1 MTETT
6 HRHGSAGAGGVD
18 GADLPLV
25 EALMLD
31 GRAPFRRL
39 AQVLEVSDQT
49 VVRRYRRLRASG
61 LLRVVGQPRSERVGL
76 LESWLRVECRPDAT
90 ATVAEALAQR
100 PDIAWVNLVSGGA
113 EIHCMTKAHSR
124 QDIETLLLRKLP
136 RTRQVTGLAAH
147 TVLRRFSGGP
157 GRPWGDLGALTRE
170 QTAALRTHP
179 LPGPESGP
187 TSGPPLVL
195 DEADHAMLSVL
206 GRDGRAGHPEL
217 ARAARLSEST
227 ARRRLDRLIH
237 SGALGFGVEMAPE
250 LLGLGSHAILLAS
263 VPPGRLAAVG
273 AAVGRHREVPFAAAL
288 TGSANLLAV
297 VVCRDSE
304 HLYTY
309 LTERIG
315 AIPGVRQLEVVPV
328 LRAVKRAG
336 MLMDG
341 LRLADLPE
349 HAAPGR

>member
-1 MTETT
+1 METM
-6 HRHGSAGAGGVD
+6 HKHGSAGAEGVES
-18 GADLPLV
+18 ADLPLI

-31 GRAPFRRL
+31 GRAPFSRL
-39 AQVLEVSDQT
+39 AQVLGVSDQT
-49 VVRRYRRLRASG
+49 VVRRYRRLRTSG

-76 LESWLRVECRPDAT
+76 QESWLRVACTPDAT
-90 ATVAEALAQR
+90 ATVAEALARR

-124 QDIETLLLRKLP
+124 QDIESLLLRKLP

-157 GRPWGDLGALTRE
+157 GRRWGDLGALTEE
-170 QTAALRTHP
+170 QTTALRTHP
-179 LPGPESGP
+179 VPAPESRP
-187 TSGPPLVL
+187 ALVL
-195 DEADHAMLSVL
+195 DEAEHAMLAVL

-288 TGSANLLAV
+288 TGAANLLAI

-309 LTERIG
+309 LTEHIG
-315 AIPGVRQLEVVPV
+315 AIPDVRQLEVVPV

-336 MLMDG
+336 MLLDG

-349 HAAPGR
+349 HPGPLTP